1 MGTLSIQEFL
11 DGREP
16 CEICNAAGE
25 QQHCI
30 SELLSRQDSCVL
42 FNAIGHNQTEHTAN
56 DTALLQE
63 LRYVSDPTMV
73 LDYYIRSQRITEDIN
88 SRPNSTDIWNFIH
101 NQYLGPVLQLLR
113 SRNRE
118 ATLDAILRVVNDL
131 EKTYGVKH

>member
-1 MGTLSIQEFL
+1 MGTLSVQEFL
-11 DGREP
+11 AGREP
-16 CEICNAAGE
+16 CDVCDATGN

-30 SELLSRQDSCVL
+30 SELLSRQDSCIL
-42 FNAIGHNQTEHTAN
+42 FNAIGHNQSDETFN

-63 LRYVSDPTMV
+63 LRYLSDPSQV
-73 LDYYIRSQRITEDIN
+73 LDYYIRSTRIVQDIN
-88 SRPNSTDIWNFIH
+88 SRPNSTDIWNYIH

-118 ATLDAILRVVNDL
+118 ATLDAILRIVNDL